1 MQPQL
6 LTGAKITVSISG
18 NVVGAGHVLSYELE
32 TGARDIT
39 TIDNV
44 FPAELAPNRIR
55 VNMGMRVYRS
65 KDNDPVAEGIAP
77 GSASLGQAE
86 QKAFTESPYVRIEVK
101 DHFDATVLCIPKAWI
116 QRRSASVAVGDFL
129 TENWTIS
136 GIGFYGPQP

>member
-18 NVVGAGHVLSYELE
+18 NVIGAGHVLSYDLDTSASEI
-32 TGARDIT
+32 A

-44 FPAELAPNRIR
+44 FPAELAPNRVR
-55 VNMGMRVYRS
+55 VNMGLRLYRT
-65 KDNDPVAEGIAP
+65 KDNDPVVNGYAS
-77 GSASLGQAE
+77 GSGSLGQAE
-86 QKAFTESPYVRIEVK
+86 QKAFTEAPYISIEVK
-101 DHFDATVLCIPKAWI
+101 DNFDSTILSIPKAWLH
-116 QRRSASVAVGDFL
+116 RRSASVAIGDFL